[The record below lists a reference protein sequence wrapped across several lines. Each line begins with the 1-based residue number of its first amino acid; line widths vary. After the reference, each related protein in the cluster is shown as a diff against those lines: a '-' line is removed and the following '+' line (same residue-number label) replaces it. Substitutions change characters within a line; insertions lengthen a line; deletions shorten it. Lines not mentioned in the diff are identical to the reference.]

1 MTAISEAD
9 LAALAALG
17 IEIRRGVSLAPMTT
31 MKIGGEAEVYA
42 DVTHL
47 QQLIGLVRWAQ
58 TSHVDYFILGG
69 GSNILISDA
78 GMRGLVIHNRC
89 RTVRLVEAGTD
100 ESPVKPALDHGQG
113 VYTES
118 GAAMAGVAR
127 YCVRAALGGLEWAVS
142 VPGTI
147 GGAVVGNAGA
157 HGGEI
162 RDNLIAA
169 RILETD
175 GQIVE
180 RATDELGYAYRDS
193 VLKQGRPLRAGTF
206 PVVLAATFRM
216 TNGDAETIKQRA
228 DSYLAHRRRT
238 QPAEPSLGST
248 FKNPPGDHAGRLIET
263 AGLKG
268 ERIGGVE
275 VSQVHAN
282 FFINPGGV
290 GAASA
295 ADVMALI
302 EHVQAVVESKFSVR
316 LQPEIQLAGEW

>member
-1 MTAISEAD
+1 MTAISEVD
-9 LAALAALG
+9 LAALASLG
-17 IEIRRGVSLAPMTT
+17 VEVRRGVSLAPMTT
-31 MKIGGEAEVYA
+31 MKIGGQAEVYA
-42 DVTHL
+42 DVTNL
-47 QQLIGLVRWAQ
+47 QQLIDLVRWAQ
-58 TSHVDYFILGG
+58 ASHVDYFVLGG

-89 RTVRLVEAGTD
+89 RTVRLVDLPTG
-100 ESPVKPALDHGQG
+100 KPLSGLDHEQG
-113 VYTES
+113 VYAES

-180 RATDELGYAYRDS
+180 RTASELGYAYRDS
-193 VLKQGRPLRAGTF
+193 VLKRRRPLQAGQF
-206 PVVLAATFRM
+206 PVVLAAIFRLAS
-216 TNGDAETIKQRA
+216 GDAEAIKQRA
-228 DSYLAHRRRT
+228 DGYLTHRRRT

-248 FKNPPGDHAGRLIET
+248 FKNPPDDHAGRLIEA

-268 ERIGGVE
+268 KRIGGVE

-302 EHVQAVVESKFSVR
+302 EHVQAVVESKFGVR
-316 LQPEIQLAGEW
+316 LQPEIQLAGDW